1 MRKVV
6 ELVKSNSY
14 YLIGGLV
21 GGIGGFLYWYYIGC
35 STGTCPI
42 TSSPIITVIWGALFG
57 AILFSLF
64 STKNAQPKTDLKE
77 LINNGALLLDVRTRG
92 EYSTGHVNGSKNIPL
107 DELGKS
113 LSKLDKGQNIV
124 VVCASGMRSAQAVNM
139 MKQNGF
145 INCYNGGSWLNFR

>member
-1 MRKVV
+1 MSYDTSKDKTGLYIHKKSLKFMGNVV
-6 ELVKSNSY
+6 ELVKS
-14 YLIGGLV
+14 I
-21 GGIGGFLYWYYIGC
+21 F
-35 STGTCPI
+35 
-42 TSSPIITVIWGALFG
+42 
-57 AILFSLF
+57 
-64 STKNAQPKTDLKE
+64 TKDTQPKIDLKE
-77 LINNGALLLDVRTRG
+77 LLNNGALLLDVRTRS